1 MISSSLRMID
11 IHRNIPR
18 PPQTQL
24 KRKQGYGTH
33 FKDAPPP
40 FIEET
45 KKDNKIENKI
55 YEDNHVVEGFTN
67 MGESYVRPG
76 DCPDGYYWCKKS
88 KQCKQ
93 CSRRIEECNRCN
105 RYTFKLCRRDT
116 LERKV

>member
-45 KKDNKIENKI
+45 KKDNKIERVKKPIKKEKKKKKKKI
-55 YEDNHVVEGFTN
+55 RLTD
-67 MGESYVRPG
+67 
-76 DCPDGYYWCKKS
+76 
-88 KQCKQ
+88 
-93 CSRRIEECNRCN
+93 I
-105 RYTFKLCRRDT
+105 
-116 LERKV
+116 